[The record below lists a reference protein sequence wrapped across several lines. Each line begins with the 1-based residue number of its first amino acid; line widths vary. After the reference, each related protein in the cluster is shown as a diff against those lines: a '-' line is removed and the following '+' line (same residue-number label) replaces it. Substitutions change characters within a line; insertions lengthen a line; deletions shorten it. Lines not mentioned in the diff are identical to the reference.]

1 MSSTDSRTIV
11 LIHGLW
17 LTPRSW
23 EKWVQRY
30 TSQGHRVLAP
40 AWPGLEGEV
49 ESLRRDPRPL
59 EGLTIRRVLD
69 HYERIIR
76 GLDTLPIIMGHSFG
90 GLFTQILIDR
100 GLGAAGVPISA
111 GQTAG
116 VLTLPLDTLR
126 TGWPVLGNPFNYNR
140 AVPLTPAQFNWRF
153 TNELSPAESKPVY
166 DRYYVPAAGR
176 VFFDGVLALTA
187 PNSVTRVNYRNPR
200 RAPMLFIAGSND
212 HVVPASVNRAN
223 VKKYAGSGAVTEYRE
238 FAGRTH
244 NLVNGAG
251 WEEVADYALDWAVRH
266 TGSRASVSAGPAP
279 LSRTA

>member
-1 MSSTDSRTIV
+1 MRPTESRTIL

-23 EKWVQRY
+23 EKWIDRF
-30 TSQGHRVLAP
+30 TRQGHTVIAP
-40 AWPGLEGEV
+40 AWPGLEAEV

-59 EGLTIRRVLD
+59 EGLSIRRILE

-76 GLDTLPIIMGHSFG
+76 GLDALPIIMGHSFG
-90 GLFTQILIDR
+90 GLFTQLLIDR
-100 GLGAAGVPISA
+100 GLGVAGVPISA

-116 VLTLPLDTLR
+116 VLKLPLDTLR
-126 TGWPVLGNPFNYNR
+126 TGWPVLHNPFNYNR

-153 TNELSPAESKPVY
+153 TNELSAADSKPVY

-176 VFFDGVLALTA
+176 VFFDGVLALLA
-187 PNSVTRVNYRNPR
+187 PRSITRVDYRNGK

-212 HVVPASVNRAN
+212 HVVPSSVNRAN
-223 VKKYAGSGAVTEYRE
+223 VKKYAGSGAITEYRE
-238 FAGRTH
+238 FARRTH
-244 NLVNGAG
+244 NIVNGGG

-266 TGSRASVSAGPAP
+266 SSPSVKLAAAPVPAH
-279 LSRTA
+279 A